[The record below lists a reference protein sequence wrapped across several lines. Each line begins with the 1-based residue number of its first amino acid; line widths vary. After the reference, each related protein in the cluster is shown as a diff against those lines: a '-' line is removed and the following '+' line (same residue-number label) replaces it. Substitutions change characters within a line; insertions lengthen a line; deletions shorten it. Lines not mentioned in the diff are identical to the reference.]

1 MGMTDDVLTIRTER
15 TPNPNSL
22 KYQVGR
28 LLIPGG
34 SANFPT
40 PESAAERS
48 PFARRLFDVGGVKGV
63 FVGSDFFTI
72 NREEGQAWQDINA
85 GLAPALEAFFESGD
99 PVLTTK
105 QAPDLPMI
113 EGDAADPELA
123 AQIEKLL
130 DDKIRPAVMQD
141 GGDLVYRGF
150 KDGTVYLEMHGSC
163 ASCPSSTATLKIG
176 VETMLKQYLPEKVFS
191 VEAI

>member
-1 MGMTDDVLTIRTER
+1 MTDDVLTIRTER

-40 PESAAERS
+40 AESAGERS
-48 PFARRLFDVGGVKGV
+48 PLANRIFKVPGVKGV
-63 FVGSDFFTI
+63 FIGSDFFTI
-72 NREEGQAWQDINA
+72 NREEGKAWQDINA
-85 GLAPALEAFFESGD
+85 ELAPALEAFFESGD
-99 PVLTTK
+99 AVLTAK

-113 EGDAADPELA
+113 EGADADPELA
-123 AQIEKLL
+123 EKIQQLL
-130 DDKIRPAVMQD
+130 DDKIRPAVAQD

-176 VETMLKQYLPEKVFS
+176 VETMLKQYLPEKVFA